1 MVLPVLLYVWGMAL
15 AEPLEVARMLIQPFF
30 DSGVVLVAAAGIFL
44 PPAEII
50 LCFESFLTSRLSA
63 GLLPLLY
70 PRVGDKGGP
79 TITTL
84 LSFHPGLPLR

>member
-1 MVLPVLLYVWGMAL
+1 MAL
-15 AEPLEVARMLIQPFF
+15 AEVLEVARMLIQPFF
-30 DSGVVLVAAAGIFL
+30 DSGVVLAAAAGIFL

-50 LCFESFLTSRLSA
+50 LRFESFLTSRFSA

-70 PRVGDKGGP
+70 PRVGDKAAP

-84 LSFHPGLPLR
+84 LSFHPGLPLG